1 MELRR
6 KMEDWS
12 FSDPTLAKLP
22 MDPEQQNF
30 VRRNVPK
37 VIFSPVRPTPF
48 EKERKLVAYRQDRLF
63 CIQYIQIKAMSMMI
77 VFRHAVRRPWETF

>member
-22 MDPEQQNF
+22 MDQEEQNF
-30 VRRNVPK
+30 VRRHVPK

-48 EKERKLVAYRQDRLF
+48 EKERKLVAYRQDRLS
-63 CIQYIQIKAMSMMI
+63 YIQ
-77 VFRHAVRRPWETF
+77 